1 MDKHYWSSKLQQRF
15 SRRRTLAVTGA
26 GALGAAF
33 LAACGGSSDDKS
45 GGGGPVAPK
54 DTSGLLYTPVDTSK
68 QAVKGGIWSNTI
80 QNPIDG
86 FTPYI
91 GGNSVSLNHVN
102 HMYQRLLSY
111 KNGENGQDADGTLEG
126 DAAESWEVSPDKLT
140 ITFKLRQNKKC
151 DQRPPT
157 NSRPLTRK
165 TSSTARRSSRP
176 GRHVANGKDLA
187 NRLNP
192 RRRIL

>member
-1 MDKHYWSSKLQQRF
+1 MSTDYWSGKLQNRF
-15 SRRRTLAVTGA
+15 SRRRAIAATGA

-33 LAACGGSSDDKS
+33 LAACGGSSDS
-45 GGGGPVAPK
+45 GGSGAAKPAK
-54 DTSGLLYTPVDTSK
+54 DTSGLLYDPVDTTK
-68 QAVKGGIWSNTI
+68 QAVKGGIWANTI

-126 DAAESWEVSPDKLT
+126 DAA
-140 ITFKLRQNKKC
+140 
-151 DQRPPT
+151 
-157 NSRPLTRK
+157 
-165 TSSTARRSSRP
+165 A
-176 GRHVANGKDLA
+176 
-187 NRLNP
+187 
-192 RRRIL
+192 